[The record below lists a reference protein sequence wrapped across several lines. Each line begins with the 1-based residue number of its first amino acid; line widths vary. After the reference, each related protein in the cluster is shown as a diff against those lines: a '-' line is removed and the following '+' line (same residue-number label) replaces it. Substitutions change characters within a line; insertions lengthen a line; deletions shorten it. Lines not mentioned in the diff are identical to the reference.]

1 MATSLEPLKGGYD
14 VDENA
19 VRFSN
24 YFHVLRELVHLSCGW
39 LPLEPRLEVKYALG
53 DHLHDDA
60 RAVTKIKRR
69 LYELRTPERLPGRAR
84 RGARRPAG
92 PRQPRDQLRRVR
104 RDRLRGA
111 QAHARRR
118 DPHPPRHARPD
129 RRRAL
134 PAAAHP
140 DPAPPGAPHRRAP
153 ARPRRDALAFE
164 DLGALPIRLR
174 EVRELQI
181 MPPLDEP
188 ARDDY
193 VEVTEEGDTYLTE
206 DLYVNGDENHVPTD
220 PDEQKH
226 FFHGLMDAE
235 LCAAELM
242 ARNSHEHPEM
252 PWDFHVDMARQC
264 WDEIRHAEVH
274 DRLMATELDCRWG
287 DFPIGFGYFKSIYR
301 LDLLSRL
308 VLFNGTSEQK
318 AMWRHSHRRKVLVE
332 LGQTTVARVFD
343 YLLADEVPHVHNGVR
358 WGSHLLGGDEKAY
371 REKVRELR
379 AGLDATGQP
388 VRLERRLGP
397 ALAAGLPALRD
408 GLLRAVERLAGEAA
422 ELAGGLAR
430 GAAGRAEDLL
440 AAALGM
446 AREARHEEREDQ
458 DEDAEAC
465 DAGDDHVSALPAR
478 AGAESRPTR
487 GAARRPAPGVATRI
501 PSPCGGAA
509 ASGSTTS
516 PARSHSSAPAAT
528 SQCFT
533 PRSK

>member
-19 VRFSN
+19 IRFSN
-24 YFHVLRELVHLSCGW
+24 YFHVLREVVHLSCGW

-69 LYELRTPERLPGRAR
+69 LYELRTPS
-84 RGARRPAG
+84 
-92 PRQPRDQLRRVR
+92 DY
-104 RDRLRGA
+104 
-111 QAHARRR
+111 
-118 DPHPPRHARPD
+118 
-129 RRRAL
+129 
-134 PAAAHP
+134 
-140 DPAPPGAPHRRAP
+140 PGAPAEELAALLDRANGATTSAEYIEIAYGELKPTLAAAIRVHLDTLDPLVDEPSLRLLTQILHRQERHAVELSVTAKP
-153 ARPRRDALAFE
+153 PVFE

-174 EVRELQI
+174 EVRELKI

-193 VEVTEEGDTYLTE
+193 VEVTEEGDTYLTD

-220 PDEQKH
+220 PEEQKH

-252 PWDFHVDMARQC
+252 PWDFHVDMARQT

-274 DRLMATELDCRWG
+274 DRLMATELGCRWG

-318 AMWRHSHRRKVLVE
+318 AMWRHSHRRKVLIE

-379 AGLDATGQP
+379 AGLDATGTP
-388 VRLERRLGP
+388 V
-397 ALAAGLPALRD
+397 
-408 GLLRAVERLAGEAA
+408 
-422 ELAGGLAR
+422 
-430 GAAGRAEDLL
+430 
-440 AAALGM
+440 
-446 AREARHEEREDQ
+446 
-458 DEDAEAC
+458 
-465 DAGDDHVSALPAR
+465 
-478 AGAESRPTR
+478 
-487 GAARRPAPGVATRI
+487 
-501 PSPCGGAA
+501 
-509 ASGSTTS
+509 AS
-516 PARSHSSAPAAT
+516 
-528 SQCFT
+528 
-533 PRSK
+533 